1 MEMKVGKLIRI
12 YTTLISKVCSG
23 KRQGFTY
30 DLTFILL
37 QNMNQVTIWYSQVY
51 SLCNYYL
58 SIKTTTL
65 FSQLKYY
72 SQNTDGSK
80 Q

>member
-1 MEMKVGKLIRI
+1 MKMKVGKLIHI
-12 YTTLISKVCSG
+12 YTTLISNVCFG

-51 SLCNYYL
+51 SLCNYY
-58 SIKTTTL
+58 
-65 FSQLKYY
+65 
-72 SQNTDGSK
+72 
-80 Q
+80 